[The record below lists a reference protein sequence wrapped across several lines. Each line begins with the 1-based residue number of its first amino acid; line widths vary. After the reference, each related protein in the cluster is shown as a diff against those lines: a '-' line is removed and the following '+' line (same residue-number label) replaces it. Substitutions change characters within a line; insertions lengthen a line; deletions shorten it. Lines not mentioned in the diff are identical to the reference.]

1 MTEPITLARRN
12 PEWNLYPFY
21 RLSLAHTLF
30 EEWSLVRHWGRLGH
44 AGCAT
49 LEHDETWECA
59 PKAPRRTL
67 QATGTRGYQG
77 RVAEAPLQE
86 VPASRT
92 KHAFLQRSS
101 HMRAC

>member
-1 MTEPITLARRN
+1 MTEPIALARRN
-12 PEWNLYPFY
+12 PERNLYPFN

-30 EEWSLVRHWGRLGH
+30 EEWSLVRHWGRLGY

-67 QATGTRGYQG
+67 QATCTRGYQG
-77 RVAEAPLQE
+77 RVARP
-86 VPASRT
+86 R
-92 KHAFLQRSS
+92 FRRCRRSGPN
-101 HMRAC
+101 MRSYRGRVT